1 MYQIPIHNTL
11 KYIVIYTLW
20 TKSMKSLTVMITL
33 SGFIMTILIRILRDL
48 LELL

>member
-1 MYQIPIHNTL
+1 MYQIPIHNPL

-33 SGFIMTILIRILRDL
+33 SGFMTILIRILRDL